1 MAFSHVHDVAM
12 NNLGYI
18 IVMGSLLTAAFYS
31 FALIKNFVCIPE
43 YANIS

>member
-1 MAFSHVHDVAM
+1 MEKES
-12 NNLGYI
+12 YI